1 MEYKKVKNDIHKDII
16 KYFVQFGN
24 SVEKHGVSML
34 KNMIQLD
41 IPCALYRYFWFDLLE
56 PYLEVEIRQIF
67 NPLFLTNCQ
76 IRNNWS
82 KTTNSKSTTYSC
94 TKRSQRQLKS
104 LWQNNSTRWSTDF
117 YWSQLSL
124 LLIWHE

>member
-1 MEYKKVKNDIHKDII
+1 MHKHI
-16 KYFVQFGN
+16 KEPFVQVGN
-24 SVEKHGVSML
+24 TLEKIVLAML
-34 KNMIQLD
+34 KHMVQWG
-41 IPCALYRYFWFDLLE
+41 IPCALYSHIWFDLLE

-104 LWQNNSTRWSTDF
+104 L
-117 YWSQLSL
+117 
-124 LLIWHE
+124 